1 MPTSNLLILP
11 NLTPLADA
19 ETGLINLSDQPF
31 LTMDWK
37 NHANMEGSVMVTSR
51 VDGFHCV
58 DGDPGAIA
66 FAHRLAINP
75 QYQQQQQP
83 QQHASYPGP
92 LFQSAS
98 SSSSSHDD
106 GDESGVGGGMLS
118 VPTLDQCLEKF
129 TEAEILGEDDLW
141 YCPSCQ
147 EHRQAAKQM
156 TLWKLP
162 KVFEVELLLLPY

>member
-1 MPTSNLLILP
+1 MI
-11 NLTPLADA
+11 D
-19 ETGLINLSDQPF
+19 LSDKPF
-31 LTMDWK
+31 LAMDWK

-66 FAHRLAINP
+66 FAHRLAVNP
-75 QYQQQQQP
+75 QYH
-83 QQHASYPGP
+83 QQHHSSSSSSSYPGP
-92 LFQSAS
+92 LFQPAS
-98 SSSSSHDD
+98 SSTDD
-106 GDESGVGGGMLS
+106 GDESGVGGVLS

-162 KVFEVELLLLPY
+162 KVFEVELLLLLLPY